1 MHQKKVSLSPQ
12 DIEKRLLGAGV
23 QPTLQRIAICRY
35 VLCEADHPTAEQ
47 VKDWA
52 QQNLDKISQAT
63 VYNTLNALVDAGLLR
78 ALRLP
83 HTEKVI
89 YDDNIEDHH
98 HFFDEETG
106 RLYDLPEEQIDV
118 RSKLP
123 KKFKTNRV
131 EVLFTGKVED

>member
-1 MHQKKVSLSPQ
+1 MKISLTPQ
-12 DIEKRLLGAGV
+12 EIEKRLMDAGV

-63 VYNTLNALVDAGLLR
+63 VYNTMNALVDAGLLR